1 MAEFQIVL
9 LPRQDYWE
17 WVRVCQE
24 YVLAFGPNLTSDPL
38 TAGRYMSPR
47 QVITF
52 PEIPGA
58 YAESQDLVAWF
69 QKRFPGIRLDAVQ
82 ASTPNQLRK
91 QFAKR
96 IEAKDRYGQR
106 LRPFYLQWATD
117 YPVMTQAF
125 GVNAQIYHRFGLPGH
140 EGVDMRA
147 LTNTNIYAAF
157 EGVVYEV
164 FRDAKLHAYG
174 IHVRLR
180 HRDGYKTVYAHLAK
194 PLVRLG
200 DQVQGGQLIGK
211 ANSTGAST
219 GAHLHLTLKRDGAT
233 ARGETNYPKDIIDPT
248 PYLVWP
254 DGYRVKQVEAKG
266 WPAERCLVGA
276 VGRLGGTLQAADL
289 DLVARAGLE
298 ALSVSLT
305 ETEETLRAL
314 RRIHPGMMLISA
326 VPSPEGGPDNRG
338 STAQMRSLGDVGR
351 LLKEGVRDFELGAVP
366 NLQLGGWNRA
376 WRDGAEFA
384 AWWLEAAA
392 AIRAEHPSVR
402 LGFPAL
408 DPGGSLDGW
417 RAEALQFLE
426 QAGAAADQADWIGVH
441 AYWDSGE
448 ALEDLNGGRWYEYV
462 IERFPGKRLV
472 ITAFA
477 NPSPEVTPQVKAG
490 QYLDF
495 LRAVADEPAIG
506 AALCSCLSAAGGFDA
521 VVWRKESGEDRGIAE
536 RIGERRR
543 TTGPLLSG

>member
-17 WVRVCQE
+17 WVRACQD
-24 YVLAFGPNLTSDPL
+24 YVLTFGPNLTSDPA

-52 PEIPGA
+52 PDVPGA

-69 QKRFPGIRLDAVQ
+69 QKRFPGIRLDAVP
-82 ASTPNQLRK
+82 AATPKKLRK
-91 QFAKR
+91 EFKKR

-106 LRPFYLQWATD
+106 LRPFYLLWSTD
-117 YPVMTQAF
+117 YPVITQPF

-147 LTNTNIYAAF
+147 LMNTNIYAAF
-157 EGVVYEV
+157 DGVVYEV
-164 FRDAKLHAYG
+164 FRDPKAHAYG
-174 IHVRLR
+174 IHVRVR
-180 HRDGYKTVYAHLAK
+180 HRDGFKTVYGHLAK
-194 PLVRLG
+194 PLVGLG
-200 DQVQGGQLIGK
+200 EEVRGGQLIGK
-211 ANSTGAST
+211 ADSTGAST
-219 GAHLHLTLKRDGAT
+219 GSHLHLTLKRDGAT
-233 ARGETNYPKDIIDPT
+233 ARGETRYPKDIIDPT

-276 VGRLGGTLQAADL
+276 VGRLGGLLQAEDL

-298 ALSVSLT
+298 ALSISLA
-305 ETEETLRAL
+305 ERQETLRAL
-314 RRIHPGMMLISA
+314 RRIHPGLLLMSA
-326 VPSPEGGPDNRG
+326 IPSPESSAQSLG
-338 STAQMRSLGDVGR
+338 SAALAHNLGDVAR
-351 LLKEGVRDFELGAVP
+351 LLAEGVHDFELGSVP
-366 NLQLGGWNRA
+366 NLQLGGWNRT

-392 AIRAEHPSVR
+392 ALRAEHPDIR

-408 DPGGSLDGW
+408 DPGDWVEGW
-417 RAEALQFLE
+417 RASSREFLE

-441 AYWDSGE
+441 AYWESQE
-448 ALEDLNGGRWYEYV
+448 ALEDLSGGRSYEQV

-477 NPSPEVTPQVKAG
+477 NPSPEVSPHVKAG

-495 LRAVADEPAIG
+495 LKTVGSEPAIG
-506 AALCSCLSAAGGFDA
+506 AALCSCLSASGGFDSVA
-521 VVWRKESGEDRGIAE
+521 WRSESGDDRGIAA

-543 TTGPLLSG
+543 AGGTLFSG